1 MKLTHLQQ
9 RLKRHCPE
17 GAVRWVAP
25 SGIHLTLHFLGDILT
40 ERVEPARAALSAV
53 ARNAASPG
61 LTFEVQGLGAFPNL
75 KRPRVIW
82 VGVKDPTSR
91 IALLHQAV
99 NEALAAV
106 GFTPETRPFSPHLTL
121 GRVRRQAGSAD
132 AGTLGRI
139 VAESDIGTLGS
150 VPVHEMVLFQS
161 ELRPSGAVYTPLQT
175 FNLQRAE

>member
-40 ERVEPARAALSAV
+40 ERVEPAQAALSAV

-106 GFTPETRPFSPHLTL
+106 GFTTETRPFSPHLTL
-121 GRVRRQAGSAD
+121 GRIRRQAGSAD

-139 VAESDIGTLGS
+139 VAESDVGTLGS
-150 VPVHEMVLFQS
+150 VPVHEMVLFRS

-175 FNLQRAE
+175 FNLQRAD